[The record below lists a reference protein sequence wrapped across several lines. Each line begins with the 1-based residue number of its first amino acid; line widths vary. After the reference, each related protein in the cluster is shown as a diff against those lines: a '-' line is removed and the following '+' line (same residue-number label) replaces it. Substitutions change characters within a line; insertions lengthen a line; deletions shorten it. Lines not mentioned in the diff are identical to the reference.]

1 MTGAEDNQ
9 YADEEDERYAELH
22 AERWDSIEKL
32 SVTLDLDMYDNNQLT
47 VLKLIVDYTDDVDIS
62 EDSPHIKSFL
72 MSILTCL
79 MHYPQHMP
87 YKVRQWL
94 GLAVQRTMHDP
105 ANAKKHFHLY
115 GKNKA
120 DKTSHQQT
128 IELHTFKVVHQLS
141 QHFKKHKEEGS
152 LKSNPGAYYIAAEI
166 LHISPSTAESHYANI
181 AADGLIFD
189 IFEGMLL
196 ESLDTTTQ
204 SKIDQAIAGR
214 VLA

>member
-1 MTGAEDNQ
+1 
-9 YADEEDERYAELH
+9 
-22 AERWDSIEKL
+22 
-32 SVTLDLDMYDNNQLT
+32 
-47 VLKLIVDYTDDVDIS
+47 
-62 EDSPHIKSFL
+62 
-72 MSILTCL
+72 
-79 MHYPQHMP
+79 
-87 YKVRQWL
+87 
-94 GLAVQRTMHDP
+94 MHDP

>member
-72 MSILTCL
+72 MSTLTCL